1 MNSTVFN
8 KNKNYLLSNNQLIG
22 FMIDIG
28 SKFVDLLVE
37 AFKDKKMNKHNLIIN
52 NGKITKKNSPINEII
67 NILHSYNI
75 KLKKNYELYKEKNI
89 ENSKFL
95 KEYKYLKLYNSNFT
109 KLNNDNPEKILE
121 DIIELYKEKK
131 NYSFSKMFLSKNIF
145 NESPLL
151 ILGNEKI
158 SRFFQKDLIINNLQ
172 SISSTKTILFLKRV
186 LEDVVDLYKTFSSL
200 IPKTLMKKNE
210 NILRFNHIKKQ
221 KEELMLKINERKK
234 NIFQINQSKKDIDT
248 LLNLINIQDEKQK
261 KKKNEFNNSVKFKL

>member
-200 IPKTLMKKNE
+200 IPKTL
-210 NILRFNHIKKQ
+210 
-221 KEELMLKINERKK
+221 
-234 NIFQINQSKKDIDT
+234 
-248 LLNLINIQDEKQK
+248 
-261 KKKNEFNNSVKFKL
+261 

>member
-131 NYSFSKMFLSKNIF
+131 NYSFSKMFL
-145 NESPLL
+145 
-151 ILGNEKI
+151 
-158 SRFFQKDLIINNLQ
+158 
-172 SISSTKTILFLKRV
+172 
-186 LEDVVDLYKTFSSL
+186 
-200 IPKTLMKKNE
+200 
-210 NILRFNHIKKQ
+210 
-221 KEELMLKINERKK
+221 
-234 NIFQINQSKKDIDT
+234 
-248 LLNLINIQDEKQK
+248 
-261 KKKNEFNNSVKFKL
+261 